1 MRYPAINLNYALSN
15 NRGLFHKFGLSAKLE
30 ITEYRRSITDLASTD
45 TISAKLHCVFSP
57 QQFLKSRDLVTEFAT
72 E

>member
-45 TISAKLHCVFSP
+45 TNIC
-57 QQFLKSRDLVTEFAT
+57 
-72 E
+72 